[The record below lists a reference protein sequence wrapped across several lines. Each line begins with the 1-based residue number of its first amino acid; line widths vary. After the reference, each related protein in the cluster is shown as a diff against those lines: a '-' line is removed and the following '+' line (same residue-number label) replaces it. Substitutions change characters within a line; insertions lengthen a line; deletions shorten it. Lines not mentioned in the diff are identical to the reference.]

1 VTAHIRWQALLISIC
16 IILLIVLVVYLGFNF
31 TTVVVPDH
39 DGTYIEGLIGVPQ
52 YVNPVLCQYN
62 RVDQDLVALIFNGLT
77 KVNDQGEIVGDLA
90 KDFAI
95 SEDGLTY
102 TFYLRDGVH
111 WHDGEPFSA
120 DDVVF
125 TISAIQDPD
134 FQGVPYL
141 AELWKDVA
149 VHKIDDQTV
158 ELTLAEPFTPFI
170 DYTTIGILPRHLLED
185 VPAAELPQ
193 EPFNLQPVGTGPFA
207 VERVTAESARLK
219 VNVQTWRTTPFLNS
233 LEFRFYPSYEA
244 AFHAYDQGT
253 IEGIAGLRPTDIEWV
268 QEHDSL
274 QQFTSLLA
282 GYAVIYLNW
291 HNPNTLFLQDKKVR
305 QALLYGLD
313 RQKIIDD
320 ILNGQGIVADSPILC
335 SSWAYDAQ
343 VRTYPHDP
351 GQARTL
357 LEEAGWVDSD
367 QDGIREKDGQP
378 LQFALLGSNE
388 PQRQAILEEVS
399 RQWEQIG
406 VKADPQT
413 AGVSGLVR
421 DFLRPRRFDTILT
434 EWRGLPP
441 DPDPYPMWHSTQVD
455 EDGQNYAGFANR
467 EADTLMEDARRT
479 TDKTRRTDLYKEFQR
494 VFAEEV
500 PAILLYY
507 PTYNYAID
515 SIVHG
520 VQLGPLQTPSD
531 RFRTIDRWYVA
542 TRRII
547 VSEKS
552 QNAQRS
558 N

>member
-1 VTAHIRWQALLISIC
+1 M
-16 IILLIVLVVYLGFNF
+16 LLIVLVVYLGFNF

-39 DGTYIEGLIGVPQ
+39 GGTYMEGLIGVPQ

-62 RVDQDLVALIFNGLT
+62 RVDQDLVGLIFNGLT

-90 KDFAI
+90 EDFAI

-102 TFYLRDGVH
+102 TFYLRDGVR
-111 WHDGEPFSA
+111 WHDGEPFTA

-125 TISAIQDPD
+125 TVSAIQDPD

-219 VNVQTWRTTPFLNS
+219 VNVQPWRTTPFLNS

-253 IEGIAGLRPTDIEWV
+253 IEGIAGLRPTDIEWI

-320 ILNGQGIVADSPILC
+320 ILNGQGIVADSPILR

-351 GQARTL
+351 GQARAL

>member
-1 VTAHIRWQALLISIC
+1 M
-16 IILLIVLVVYLGFNF
+16 LLIVLVVYLGFNF

-39 DGTYIEGLIGVPQ
+39 GGTYMEGLIGVPQ

-62 RVDQDLVALIFNGLT
+62 RVDQDLVGLIFNGLT

-90 KDFAI
+90 EDFAI

-102 TFYLRDGVH
+102 TFYLRDGVR
-111 WHDGEPFSA
+111 WHDGEPFTA

-125 TISAIQDPD
+125 TVSAIQDPD

-253 IEGIAGLRPTDIEWV
+253 IEGIAGLRPTDIEWI

-351 GQARTL
+351 GQARAL

-378 LQFALLGSNE
+378 LRFALLGSNE